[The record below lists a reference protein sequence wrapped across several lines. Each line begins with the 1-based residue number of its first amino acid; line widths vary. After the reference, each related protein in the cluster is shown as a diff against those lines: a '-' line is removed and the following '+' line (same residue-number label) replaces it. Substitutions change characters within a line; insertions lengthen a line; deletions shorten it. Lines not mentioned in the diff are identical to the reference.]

1 MAARAVGTTG
11 RGEQRGPQ
19 GPPGT
24 KMHSLDARRGEPHP
38 TNTGRAALVEGEGY
52 DEDRAGERDEP
63 VRVVR
68 TGGHEEE
75 PELLGLVARSTLLDI
90 LEEMVNARRPSEKT
104 AANLHIPA
112 AILDDRVSLG
122 RHTGVVGADELGTV
136 PAHVPASRVYRSF
149 ALMGARRVLVVESG
163 GGNRLAG
170 IVTRGDLLEAEAN
183 GGGRTPRGRQ
193 GGAGARHKNWREGA
207 LLTTPERPARLS
219 LGSGGASRA
228 SRTLPA
234 TVTDE

>member
-1 MAARAVGTTG
+1 
-11 RGEQRGPQ
+11 
-19 GPPGT
+19 
-24 KMHSLDARRGEPHP
+24 
-38 TNTGRAALVEGEGY
+38 
-52 DEDRAGERDEP
+52 
-63 VRVVR
+63 
-68 TGGHEEE
+68 
-75 PELLGLVARSTLLDI
+75 
-90 LEEMVNARRPSEKT
+90 
-104 AANLHIPA
+104 
-112 AILDDRVSLG
+112 
-122 RHTGVVGADELGTV
+122 
-136 PAHVPASRVYRSF
+136 
-149 ALMGARRVLVVESG
+149 MGARRVLVVESG